1 MKLKI
6 IFFLTIITQFFFAQT
21 NTEIQKLKDFAA
33 IYGVVRYFHP
43 SDENAKIN
51 WNQFAAY
58 GTEQILK
65 TKNQQE
71 FERVLKKLFV
81 PIAPTISFEGKE
93 YQWNQNNLVPIFWI
107 HKGLGIDAKKKR
119 NAFKSRRFNR
129 GDAEKKQFNYVFINL
144 NPEGMYSNV
153 KITYEAKSGNGGES
167 YVYANLYNKGIEKEN
182 FKTHQ
187 RNPVTSEEW
196 EKKELLIENDLPIE
210 KINFGLLCTQ
220 SDSEF
225 RDVKLWYQNKN
236 KEWLLYEL
244 PKLTNQDWK
253 TNNPRLLL
261 KRTENEIKF
270 LDDSENG
277 INPYNVTWDKF
288 VKLNL
293 SNNLTVV
300 IPTLVYS
307 DKDNTLPKTGKKD
320 LIEIQSL
327 LKNIPFNRDIAIANV
342 MISWNIFKHFSPYQ
356 DVIKTNWNAVLEKSL
371 KDAFDD
377 KNEYD
382 NYLTLSRST
391 SNFDDGHMAV
401 YYRGLSET
409 RKFAP
414 KIAVRYINNQLMV
427 KNIIGKIEG
436 INNGDIITKI
446 DDIETKK
453 YIDSLQQY
461 ISGSKQYKNWISAQL
476 SIRGSKDSFIN
487 FQLKNGKNITL
498 KRDTEYIVN
507 SDFYT
512 RDDVT
517 KSKEINAETYYVN
530 MDKLS
535 AKEMEEE
542 IPNIR
547 KHKNLI
553 IDLRGYP
560 RTDQNHVLLNYLL
573 PKEDTTK
580 WLCGREIYLPDFK
593 YFTEE
598 CNGHRNRSFIS
609 DNPLKTNNVLLVDE
623 RSVSNAEMF
632 SQVIKHYKLAT
643 IIGRTTAG
651 ANGNRND
658 IDLLNDFQISFT
670 GLKVINPDGSRFH
683 AIGVLPDIIVNE
695 TSEDLKIGKDVYL
708 EKAMEVFEG
717 GK

>member
-6 IFFLTIITQFFFAQT
+6 TLLFALITNLIFAQT
-21 NTEIQKLKDFAA
+21 NAEIQKLKDFAA

-43 SDENAKIN
+43 SDENSRIN

-58 GTEQILK
+58 GTEQVLK
-65 TKNQQE
+65 TKNQKE
-71 FERVLKKLFV
+71 FENVLKNLFA

-93 YQWNQNNLVPIFWI
+93 YQWNQNNLVPVFWI
-107 HKGLGIDAKKKR
+107 HKGLGIDAKRKK
-119 NAFKSRRFNR
+119 NSFVSRRFNR
-129 GDAEKKQFNYVFINL
+129 GNAEKKQFDYVFINL
-144 NPEGMYSNV
+144 NPEGIYSNV

-196 EKKELLIENDLPIE
+196 EKKELIIENNLPVE

-225 RDVKLWYQNKN
+225 RNVKLWYQNKN
-236 KEWLLYEL
+236 KDWLPYEL
-244 PKLTNQDWK
+244 PKLTSPNWK
-253 TNNPRLLL
+253 VNNPRLVLE
-261 KRTENEIKF
+261 RSDNEIKF

-277 INPYNVTWDKF
+277 ISPYNVTWDKF

-293 SNNLTVV
+293 SNNLNVV
-300 IPTLVYS
+300 IPTVVYS
-307 DKDNTLPKTGKKD
+307 DKENTLPKTDKKE
-320 LIEIQSL
+320 LTEIQSQ
-327 LKNIPFNRDIAIANV
+327 LKNTPFNRDIAIANV
-342 MISWNIFKHFSPYQ
+342 IISWNIFKHFSPYQ
-356 DVIKTNWNAVLEKSL
+356 DVIKTDWNAVLEKSI

-382 NYLTLSRST
+382 NYLTLSRFI
-391 SNFDDGHMAV
+391 SNFDDGHMSV
-401 YYRGLSET
+401 LYKGLYET

-414 KIAVRYINNQLMV
+414 KVAVRYINNQLMV
-427 KNIIGKIEG
+427 KNTISEVEG
-436 INNGDIITKI
+436 IKKGDIITKI
-446 DDIETKK
+446 NHVETQK

-461 ISGSKQYKNWISAQL
+461 ISGSQQYKNWISAQIL
-476 SIRGSKDSFIN
+476 LRGTQNSFIK
-487 FQLKNGKNITL
+487 FQLKNGKNVTL
-498 KRDTEYIVN
+498 KRDTEYIPN
-507 SDFYT
+507 TDFYT

-560 RTDQNHVLLNYLL
+560 RTDQSHLLLNYLY
-573 PKEDTTK
+573 PEDTTK

-632 SQVIKHYKLAT
+632 TQFVKHYKLAT

-683 AIGVLPDIIVNE
+683 AIGVQPDIVVNE
-695 TSEDLKIGKDVYL
+695 TSEDLKNGKDVYIA
-708 EKAMEVFEG
+708 KAMEVFEG
-717 GK
+717 KK

>member
-6 IFFLTIITQFFFAQT
+6 LFFFTIITQFFFAQT

-43 SDENAKIN
+43 SDENSKIN

-71 FERVLKKLFV
+71 FENVLKKLFV

-93 YQWNQNNLVPIFWI
+93 YQWNQNNLVPVFWI
-107 HKGLGIDAKKKR
+107 HKGLGVDAKKKR
-119 NAFKSRRFNR
+119 NAFVSRRFNR

-167 YVYANLYNKGIEKEN
+167 YIYANLYNKGIKKEN

-196 EKKELLIENDLPIE
+196 ERKELLIENNLPVE
-210 KINFGLLCTQ
+210 KINFGLLCTK

-225 RDVKLWYQNKN
+225 RNVKLWYQNKN
-236 KEWLLYEL
+236 KDWLPYKL
-244 PKLTNQDWK
+244 PKLTSQDWK
-253 TNNPRLLL
+253 ANNPRLLL

-270 LDDSENG
+270 LNDSENG
-277 INPYNVTWDKF
+277 ISPYNVTWDNF

-293 SNNLTVV
+293 SSNLTVV

-307 DKDNTLPKTGKKD
+307 DEENTLPKTDKKE
-320 LIEIQSL
+320 LNEIQSL

-342 MISWNIFKHFSPYQ
+342 MISWNIFKNFSPYQ
-356 DVIKTNWNAVLEKSL
+356 DVIKTDWNAVLEKSL

-382 NYLTLSRST
+382 NYLTLSRFT

-427 KNIIGKIEG
+427 KNTIGKIDG
-436 INNGDIITKI
+436 IEKGDIITKI

-476 SIRGSKDSFIN
+476 SIRGNKDSFIN
-487 FQLKNGKNITL
+487 FQLKNGKNVTL
-498 KRDTEYIVN
+498 KRDTEYIAN

-560 RTDQNHVLLNYLL
+560 RTDQSHLLLNYLF
-573 PKEDTTK
+573 PEDTTK

-695 TSEDLKIGKDVYL
+695 TSEDLKNGKDVYI
-708 EKAMEVFEG
+708 EKAMEVFKG